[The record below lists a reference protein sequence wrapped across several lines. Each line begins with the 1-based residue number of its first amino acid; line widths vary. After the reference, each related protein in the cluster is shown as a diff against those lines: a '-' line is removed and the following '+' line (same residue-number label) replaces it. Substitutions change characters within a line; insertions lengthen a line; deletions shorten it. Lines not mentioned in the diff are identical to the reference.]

1 MQYDVYEE
9 AIDVDLI
16 VSLTA
21 GMSGADL
28 EKVHRETVLQTLSK
42 NTGKIGQSTLLEEI
56 NILKYGAKR
65 TLDKCA
71 KMLAETAF
79 HEAGHAVISKV
90 LMPERIIEQISIVPR
105 EQALGMVAYNREQE
119 IDYTKAFWFS
129 QTCVALAGRAAQV
142 KQFGD
147 EGLDTG
153 ASSDLRQ
160 AMWSAWNPVA
170 KYGMHPD
177 SYNLD
182 TTVLHE
188 WSGDV
193 YFQSQSIYNYFTL

>member
-28 EKVHRETVLQTLSK
+28 EKVHRETVLQALSK

-79 HEAGHAVISKV
+79 HEAGPVSYTHLTLPTK
-90 LMPERIIEQISIVPR
+90 RIV
-105 EQALGMVAYNREQE
+105 
-119 IDYTKAFWFS
+119 
-129 QTCVALAGRAAQV
+129 
-142 KQFGD
+142 
-147 EGLDTG
+147 
-153 ASSDLRQ
+153 
-160 AMWSAWNPVA
+160 
-170 KYGMHPD
+170 
-177 SYNLD
+177 
-182 TTVLHE
+182 
-188 WSGDV
+188 
-193 YFQSQSIYNYFTL
+193 